1 SDTGGSIRGP
11 AAVCGI
17 VGHKPTYGLCSRYG
31 VLNLSWSLE
40 HAGPMARSVEDCA
53 ILLQAIAGHDPRD
66 AASANVPIPDYR
78 ADLDKGIA
86 GLRVGA
92 PLSYLETVP
101 DLHPETFAAYRAAL
115 NELER
120 LGARVEPFEL
130 PEARHFEVVGNVI
143 LTAEAYAY
151 HEANLQ
157 AEPEKYGSRFL
168 GRLRLGALLS
178 STDYLTAARGR
189 AKINRAMDYLM
200 RRVDLIAM
208 LTFMYP
214 AVTFA
219 EDAATPA
226 WARTSLTR
234 PVNVTGQPAISV
246 PCGFSSLGLPIG
258 LQLAGRAFED
268 ATVLH

>member
-1 SDTGGSIRGP
+1 
-11 AAVCGI
+11 
-17 VGHKPTYGLCSRYG
+17 
-31 VLNLSWSLE
+31 
-40 HAGPMARSVEDCA
+40 
-53 ILLQAIAGHDPRD
+53 
-66 AASANVPIPDYR
+66 
-78 ADLDKGIA
+78 
-86 GLRVGA
+86 
-92 PLSYLETVP
+92 
-101 DLHPETFAAYRAAL
+101 
-115 NELER
+115 
-120 LGARVEPFEL
+120 
-130 PEARHFEVVGNVI
+130 NVI

-189 AKINRAMDYLM
+189 AKINRAMDDLM
-200 RRVDLIAM
+200 RRIDLIAM
-208 LTFMYP
+208 PTFVYP

-219 EDAATPA
+219 EYAATPA

-234 PVNVTGQPAISV
+234 PFNVTGQPAISV

-268 ATVLH
+268 ATVLQAAHAYEQATDWHT